1 MEEHVISPI
10 DRLMILA
17 IAVLSWTGRR
27 DGRAPGLPT
36 AIVLVVAVQA
46 TPSPR

>member
-17 IAVLSWTGRR
+17 IGAVSSWLAVG
-27 DGRAPGLPT
+27 GV
-36 AIVLVVAVQA
+36 VLG
-46 TPSPR
+46 TSKLIGHLF